1 MIGTKLYVYGAIGLI
16 FIVIS
21 GLLYY
26 QIRANGALKVE
37 NSVLVSTIKSNE
49 EAYNESIRIKT
60 ITGNQKDKYYKDTI
74 MLIDKIA
81 KENAELKLKI
91 KDITQGI
98 AGLEKEIEQKCDE
111 QQNILQNGSLE
122 RAEREK
128 LFNAK
133 QAEIE
138 ELKKKIQS
146 SNCLEADV
154 PQELINILCK

>member
-98 AGLEKEIEQKCDE
+98 AGLEKEIEQKRDE